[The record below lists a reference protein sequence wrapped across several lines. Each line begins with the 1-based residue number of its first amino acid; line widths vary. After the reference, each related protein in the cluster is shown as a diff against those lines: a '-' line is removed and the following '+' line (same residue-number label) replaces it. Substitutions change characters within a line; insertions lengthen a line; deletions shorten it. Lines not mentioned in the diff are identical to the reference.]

1 MNIKEFNDI
10 LLSNIKEIDVNISND
25 KINLFYNYM
34 NLILS
39 WNEKINLTA
48 ITEEKDIIVKHFI
61 DSMSIDKYVK
71 ENNIVMDMGTGAGFP
86 GIPLKIINDNQKFIL
101 IDSLNKRIKF
111 LEEVKKELRLD
122 RKSVV

>member
-61 DSMSIDKYVK
+61 DSMSID
-71 ENNIVMDMGTGAGFP
+71 
-86 GIPLKIINDNQKFIL
+86 
-101 IDSLNKRIKF
+101 
-111 LEEVKKELRLD
+111 
-122 RKSVV
+122 